1 MHGPKT
7 RTVEGTGTLL
17 LFFLRIFHIRYGS
30 PPVRR
35 SRYAPLYRD
44 YLSSSRSP
52 ALQIRYVDLRVDL
65 RRPMIFY
72 PPFSPFTRRRT
83 GKEGEGNGTAL
94 FSAGRSHV
102 RAGRIL
108 STFSKKRVEDE
119 RTDGR
124 ARRMTGRG
132 SRTSRGPSVSL
143 FCGALTSRQDYS
155 SFEVIPR

>member
-1 MHGPKT
+1 MRGPKT
-7 RTVEGTGTLL
+7 RTVEGTLL
-17 LFFLRIFHIRYGS
+17 LFFLPIFHIRYGS

-35 SRYAPLYRD
+35 SRYTPLYRD

-72 PPFSPFTRRRT
+72 PPLFSLYSSP
-83 GKEGEGNGTAL
+83 GEGEGNGTAL

-124 ARRMTGRG
+124 ARRITGRG

-143 FCGALTSRQDYS
+143 FCGALTSRQGYS